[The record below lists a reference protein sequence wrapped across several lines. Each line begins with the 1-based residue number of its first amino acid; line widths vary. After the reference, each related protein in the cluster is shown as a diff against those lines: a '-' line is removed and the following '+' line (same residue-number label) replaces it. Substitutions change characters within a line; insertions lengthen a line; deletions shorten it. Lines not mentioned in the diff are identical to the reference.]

1 MKQFLYSL
9 FLLFAVLSMACSDNN
24 DKKANNRPLSVSKQS
39 LTFSAVGGEQ
49 TFYVQCGRDYE
60 VTSAHPEWCVVEADG
75 EHFTGL
81 DQYLVSLA
89 FNPSTAVRT
98 SSITIT
104 DGLDTYQVTVTQEG
118 GNFPDPDPTG
128 MSHTA
133 MELLHSIR
141 KGWNLYNT
149 LEASGGETAWG
160 QPLTT
165 QAVINHAKAHGFNG
179 IRIPC
184 AWNQYVTDGTTS
196 DIKPEW
202 MARVKEVVDYCMN
215 AGVYA
220 ILNIHWDGGWLENDI
235 PNGYNEA
242 IEEKQR
248 SFWKQIATTFR
259 DYDEHLIFASAN
271 EPNADTLEQWETLRK
286 YHQACIDAVRT
297 TGGRNLYRTIIIQ
310 APRTDID
317 LAVKLVDRLPNDP
330 TPDRLGIEVHYYT
343 PAPFCLLDEDGA
355 WGGVMCQWFWG
366 EEQDKY
372 ATSDFSGRWQ
382 KENNEP
388 YVREQFRKMYDT
400 FVSKGYPVLMGE
412 YGMIRRTLTDSSAQE
427 GHDNSCR
434 AFVRTVTSEAKAHG
448 CTPCYWGGTFNRLS
462 GEITDTPV
470 GEGLEEGAQTEY
482 LSFKNNMNR

>member
-1 MKQFLYSL
+1 
-9 FLLFAVLSMACSDNN
+9 
-24 DKKANNRPLSVSKQS
+24 
-39 LTFSAVGGEQ
+39 
-49 TFYVQCGRDYE
+49 
-60 VTSAHPEWCVVEADG
+60 
-75 EHFTGL
+75 
-81 DQYLVSLA
+81 
-89 FNPSTAVRT
+89 
-98 SSITIT
+98 
-104 DGLDTYQVTVTQEG
+104 
-118 GNFPDPDPTG
+118 
-128 MSHTA
+128 
-133 MELLHSIR
+133 
-141 KGWNLYNT
+141 
-149 LEASGGETAWG
+149 
-160 QPLTT
+160 
-165 QAVINHAKAHGFNG
+165 
-179 IRIPC
+179 
-184 AWNQYVTDGTTS
+184 
-196 DIKPEW
+196 
-202 MARVKEVVDYCMN
+202 MN

-271 EPNADTLEQWETLRK
+271 EPNADTPEQWETLRK